1 MIGCTGWTGYC
12 LGRNGHNGLGW
23 YTRGPYPY
31 LSGSPPFT
39 KGGHSLTNINSDF
52 QIRNFSHIG
61 SFTSAV
67 PCSRYCTFV
76 LCFTGDFLGIGISVC
91 DTYASKSQIW
101 FVPIPIVPGP
111 VAAAYRLPALLGT

>member
-12 LGRNGHNGLGW
+12 LDRNGHNSLGW

-52 QIRNFSHIG
+52 QSGMIDMSVVLLPQFLAPEIAPSCCVLPVTFS
-61 SFTSAV
+61 V
-67 PCSRYCTFV
+67 
-76 LCFTGDFLGIGISVC
+76 SVSVYV
-91 DTYASKSQIW
+91 TQA
-101 FVPIPIVPGP
+101 
-111 VAAAYRLPALLGT
+111 LPSLRGLNHLYQVQ

>member
-12 LGRNGHNGLGW
+12 LGKNGHNGLGW

-52 QIRNFSHIG
+52 QSEIIDMSVVLLPQFLAPEIAPSCCVLPVTL
-61 SFTSAV
+61 SVSVSAYV
-67 PCSRYCTFV
+67 TQMLPNP
-76 LCFTGDFLGIGISVC
+76 
-91 DTYASKSQIW
+91 KSGLYQYQLYQ
-101 FVPIPIVPGP
+101 VQ
-111 VAAAYRLPALLGT
+111 